1 MQWVSVTIGAILIVL
16 GLHEVF
22 HTVLHPAGRA
32 RLTTV
37 LVNAAWWLT
46 GRRRESRPFAGPIA
60 MVAAFVLW
68 ATLQVVG
75 WALVYLPFVPEG
87 FAYGSGV
94 PEGEHPAILEA
105 LYFSTVILATLGL
118 GDMVP
123 TTLGI
128 RLLAPV
134 QAVVGFGLLTAYVSW
149 FMQIYPGLG
158 RRRSLALRLAVLDEA
173 SYRQGLPDMNPVAAT
188 QTLHGLAADL
198 AQVRVDLTQNAES
211 YYFSESDPQISLA
224 AQVPGALRLA
234 RTARQ
239 SPHAELRASGEVL
252 ETAVDDFAGLLR
264 QQFLDDDGTTDDLLR
279 GYAEEHRQA

>member
-1 MQWVSVTIGAILIVL
+1 MGWVYAAVGAALVAL

-22 HTVLHPAGRA
+22 RTVLYPAGRA
-32 RLTTV
+32 RLTT
-37 LVNAAWWLT
+37 LVVDAIWWVT
-46 GRRRESRPFAGPIA
+46 GRRQSTRPLAGPLA

-94 PEGEHPAILEA
+94 PEGEHPDLLEA
-105 LYFSTVILATLGL
+105 LYFSTVSLATLGL
-118 GDMVP
+118 GDVVP
-123 TTLGI
+123 TTLVI
-128 RLLAPV
+128 RLLAPL
-134 QAVVGFGLLTAYVSW
+134 QAVVGFALLTACVSW

-158 RRRSLALRLAVLDEA
+158 RRRALALRLAVLDEA
-173 SYRQGLPDMNPVAAT
+173 SFGRDLLDMNPVAAA

-211 YYFSESDPQISLA
+211 YYFSEGDRRVSLPPQL
-224 AQVPGALRLA
+224 PGALRLA

-239 SPHAELRASGEVL
+239 SPHVELRASGAVL
-252 ETAVDDFAGLLR
+252 ETGVDDLAHLLR
-264 QQFLDDDGTTDDLLR
+264 QQFLDVDGTTDDLLR
-279 GYAEEHRQA
+279 SYAEEHRQA